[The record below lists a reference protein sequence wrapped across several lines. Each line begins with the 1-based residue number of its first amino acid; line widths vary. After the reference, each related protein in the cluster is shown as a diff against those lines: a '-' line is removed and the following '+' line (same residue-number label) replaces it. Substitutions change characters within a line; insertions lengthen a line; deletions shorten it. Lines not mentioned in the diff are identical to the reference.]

1 MLDQINNLASEAWH
15 MAVSVQITPVELKQ
29 PILQKIEQIQ
39 RLCLGKHE
47 SVINSALAD
56 AIVAQM
62 LGEDFSETPNYTTN
76 MGVKA
81 GDSKV
86 VATTT
91 KKEGDEYKQTG
102 EEKREVAIA
111 DKILKAANNMVKT
124 PDVEEVVRLATEL
137 KKMHG
142 V

>member
-1 MLDQINNLASEAWH
+1 M
-15 MAVSVQITPVELKQ
+15 
-29 PILQKIEQIQ
+29 
-39 RLCLGKHE
+39 
-47 SVINSALAD
+47 
-56 AIVAQM
+56 
-62 LGEDFSETPNYTTN
+62 TPNYTTN

-91 KKEGDEYKQTG
+91 KKEGDDYQETG
-102 EEKREVAIA
+102 EEKREIAIA
-111 DKILKAANNMVKT
+111 DRLLKAAEKMVRT

-142 V
+142 A